1 LTDIFAPAAGLER
14 KEDGKFGIDKDKV
27 EKKKEIEYEKKE
39 ENLVEAELKAQK
51 NTKGGEASLLKKQ
64 RK

>member
-1 LTDIFAPAAGLER
+1 M
-14 KEDGKFGIDKDKV
+14 

-51 NTKGGEASLLKKQ
+51 NKKEVSTIQEAEKLTSSPSKPKIGGLS
-64 RK
+64 